1 MGSFDSLS
9 VEILPLTMSLL
20 LTGLLVY
27 PLCNFLVYGWKRKQ
41 EEVDNS
47 LVASAKRTYLEVF
60 WNRSFEEP
68 KTLEAKNEQYKQ
80 VDREFSELYVHR
92 YGRRRFLVPI
102 FILCAISLF
111 ENFYLAKGLIR
122 LLAANPVLDGA
133 TAAIAGAYVFVAW
146 DFAGRVQRRNLVT
159 VDILRGALRMAIAVP
174 VGLAFSASIKEEV
187 APLIAFAV
195 GAFPLN
201 TLQTILRRVADDKLK
216 LGLVADV
223 MEEQIP
229 ALSGVDRWI
238 ADRIED
244 ADMTT
249 IPQLAWCDPIDLSM
263 RSSLPFEYVID
274 IVCQALAWVYLTD
287 KLKQLRPLG
296 LRGAFEMKALMDN
309 LASKDQKTKAKAEAV
324 LSAAAA
330 AANIPREGFAYALL
344 QIAEDPA
351 TQFLYEASKI
361 SAD

>member
-1 MGSFDSLS
+1 MGSFNLPSTD
-9 VEILPLTMSLL
+9 ILPLTVSLL
-20 LTGLLVY
+20 LTGFLIY

-47 LVASAKRTYLEVF
+47 LVVSAKRTYLEVF
-60 WNRSFEEP
+60 RNRSFERP
-68 KTLEAKNEQYKQ
+68 KTLEAKKEHYNQ
-80 VDREFSELYVHR
+80 VDREFSELYGRR
-92 YGRRRFLVPI
+92 YGRRRFIVPI
-102 FILCAISLF
+102 LILCAISLP
-111 ENFYLAKGLIR
+111 ENLYLAKGLIR

-133 TAAIAGAYVFVAW
+133 TAAIAGAYTYVAW
-146 DFAGRVQRRNLVT
+146 DFVSRVQRRNLVP
-159 VDILRGALRMAIAVP
+159 VDILRGALRIAIAVP
-174 VGLAFSASIKEEV
+174 VGLAFAASIKEEV
-187 APLIAFAV
+187 APFIAFAV
-195 GAFPLN
+195 GVFPLN

-223 MEEQIP
+223 MEDQIP

-263 RSSLPFEYVID
+263 RSSLPLEYVID
-274 IVCQALAWVYLTD
+274 IVSQALAWVYFAD

-296 LRGAFEMKALMDN
+296 LRGAYEMKVLMDDF
-309 LASKDQKTKAKAEAV
+309 AGKDLETRAKAQAV
-324 LSAAAA
+324 LPVAAA
-330 AANIPREGFAYALL
+330 AANIPQAGFVYALL

-351 TQFLYEASKI
+351 TKFLYEASAF
-361 SAD
+361 SPD